1 MQGGRGGGDPFFGF
15 GGDPFA
21 GFGGFGGFG
30 GRRSMLPGLFDGRN
44 PFDDPFF
51 TCPFGGMFE
60 SSIFGPHAN
69 PFAPMHP
76 PTYIEHQAPVPNRS
90 QGPTIEE
97 LESDDEKQDADKER
111 KENSRKHGRSGKGPY
126 VEEVDDEAEGRQRK
140 QLMAENR
147 HNSFSRVQSRPQSQ
161 SFVFQSSSVSYGG
174 AGGTYY
180 TSSKTRRTGN
190 DGVTFEES
198 KEADSSTGIAS
209 HRISRGL
216 HNKGHTVARKL
227 NSDGNVDSQQIL
239 HNIEQDELASFEQ
252 AWNGSA
258 GPHLPGW
265 GRNFSGRED
274 MRAIGSGQNH
284 SQTGRGGWALPSTER
299 PKPMIGRSVVN
310 HPVEQSGSSR
320 RQDSGKAKHVDGR
333 EKHHHSS
340 GWGGRD

>member
-30 GRRSMLPGLFDGRN
+30 GRRSMLSGIFEGRN

-51 TCPFGGMFE
+51 TRPFGGMFE
-60 SSIFGPHAN
+60 PSFFGPNAN
-69 PFAPMHP
+69 PFVPMHP
-76 PTYIEHQAPVPNRS
+76 PAYIEHQAPVPNRS
-90 QGPTIEE
+90 QGPIIEE

-126 VEEVDDEAEGRQRK
+126 VEEVDEEYEAGRHRK
-140 QLMAENR
+140 MLMAGNR
-147 HNSFSRVQSRPQSQ
+147 HNNFSRVQSKPPQSQ

-180 TSSKTRRTGN
+180 TSSKTRRTGS
-190 DGVTFEES
+190 DGVTYEES
-198 KEADSSTGIAS
+198 KEADSSTGKAS

-239 HNIEQDELASFEQ
+239 HNLEQDELPNFEQ

-265 GRNFSGRED
+265 GRNFNGREN
-274 MRAIGSGQNH
+274 M
-284 SQTGRGGWALPSTER
+284 
-299 PKPMIGRSVVN
+299 
-310 HPVEQSGSSR
+310 SR
-320 RQDSGKAKHVDGR
+320 HLSNYQGCWQFP
-333 EKHHHSS
+333 E
-340 GWGGRD
+340 